1 MKSKERKTYKP
12 TLRTRV
18 RRTLGF
24 ALGFLVLALVDLR
37 YHFLPKLTGRL
48 RKMR

>member
-1 MKSKERKTYKP
+1 MKSKDKGIYRP
-12 TLRTRV
+12 TLRIRV

-24 ALGFLVLALVDLR
+24 VLGLVVLGLLDLR

-48 RKMR
+48 RKR